1 MTLNPSM
8 YNTTQHVWGLTGG
21 IGSGKSTV
29 AAMLADLGA
38 VVVDADALSRGL
50 TAVDG
55 VAMPSIAKEF
65 GHAMV
70 LADGSLNRDSMRAL
84 VFHTP
89 AAKEQL
95 QALLHP
101 LIQKAITLAVA
112 HAFEQQGASHVVCD
126 IPLLVESAH
135 WRQSFNTIWVVDC
148 DERTQMDR
156 VMARSLLR
164 AAQVTAIMANQA
176 TRTQRN
182 AAADVLIYNQGI
194 SLEGLRHNVQSIAN
208 QLGLS

>member
-1 MTLNPSM
+1 MTLNP
-8 YNTTQHVWGLTGG
+8 TTHIATQHVWGLTGG

-65 GHAMV
+65 GNAMV

-95 QALLHP
+95 QTLLHP
-101 LIQKAITLAVA
+101 LIQEAIKLAVA
-112 HAFEQQGASHVVCD
+112 HAFKQQGASHVVCD

-148 DERTQMDR
+148 DEHTQMDR
-156 VMARSLLR
+156 VVARSLLC
-164 AAQVTAIMANQA
+164 AAQVTAIMANQT

-194 SLEGLRHNVQSIAN
+194 SLEDLRHSVQSVAN